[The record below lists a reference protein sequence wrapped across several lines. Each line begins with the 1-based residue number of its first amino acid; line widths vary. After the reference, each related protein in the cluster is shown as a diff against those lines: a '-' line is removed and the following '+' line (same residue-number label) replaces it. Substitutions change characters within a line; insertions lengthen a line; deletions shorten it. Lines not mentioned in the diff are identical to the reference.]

1 MSNKLNAL
9 FPEATKIS
17 SKSANVRDKEKEII
31 IPNSDKIA
39 ELIGKGQAP
48 KELLFFGGENA
59 EFGQKLNQFS
69 LNEDSKKFVHYLQS
83 DKCKSLLQ

>member
-9 FPEATKIS
+9 FPEATKIF
-17 SKSANVRDKEKEII
+17 SKSVSVDGEKKEII

-39 ELIGKGQAP
+39 ELIGKGQTP

-59 EFGQKLNQFS
+59 EFGQKLS
-69 LNEDSKKFVHYLQS
+69 
-83 DKCKSLLQ
+83 